1 MTTTTTSARDTMWA
15 ENTRQRRHVLTAE
28 LAHER
33 TSHADYIAN
42 MVAGAY
48 TSAEL
53 ARDHLAEDREDR
65 VIGADAATAILA
77 TYAGIIDAERAR
89 HAANVARIEA
99 AIAHLPGGAP
109 CI

>member
-15 ENTRQRRHVLTAE
+15 ESARQRRHVLTAE
-28 LAHER
+28 LAHEHA
-33 TSHADYIAN
+33 TYADYIAN

-65 VIGADAATAILA
+65 VIGVDAATMILS

-99 AIAHLPGGAP
+99 ALAHLPGGAP

>member
-28 LAHER
+28 LAHEHA
-33 TSHADYIAN
+33 SHADYIAN

-53 ARDHLAEDREDR
+53 ARDHLAENREDR
-65 VIGADAATAILA
+65 VVSASAARAILA
-77 TYAGIIDAERAR
+77 AYAGILDAETAR
-89 HAANVARIEA
+89 HDANVARIVRA
-99 AIAHLPGGAP
+99 LDAIPGGAS
-109 CI
+109 

>member
-1 MTTTTTSARDTMWA
+1 MTITTTSARDTMWA

-33 TSHADYIAN
+33 TSHADYVRN

-53 ARDHLAEDREDR
+53 ARDHLAEHREDR
-65 VIGADAATAILA
+65 VVPVAAARAILA
-77 TYAGIIDAERAR
+77 TYAGILDAETAR
-89 HAANVARIEA
+89 HDANVARILRA
-99 AIAHLPGGAP
+99 LDAIPGGAS
-109 CI
+109 